1 MSMQRAITERQKQL
15 LEVIYDFCA
24 SSGYPPTFEDMR
36 QNLGV
41 SSNQSIVDLLEKLR
55 RDGYIKKDSGA
66 RSLAILQLGY
76 SAIGRPALA
85 PILGTTTTGLPAESI
100 EITGAWRPVSADV
113 SKFAE
118 EVFMLKISGDS
129 MINAGIDDGDA
140 VLVQTMKE
148 FVSGDIVFAEIGDE
162 ATVKRFMS
170 DDKPPYVYLK
180 PENPKYKN
188 ILFTDDVR
196 LKGKII
202 SVLKGKRW
210 QSVK

>member
-1 MSMQRAITERQKQL
+1 MQRAITERQKQL

-24 SSGYPPTFEDMR
+24 SSGYPPTFEEMR

-55 RDGYIKKDSGA
+55 RDGFIKKDSGA
-66 RSLAILQLGY
+66 RSLAILHLGY
-76 SAIGRPALA
+76 EVIGRPALA
-85 PILGTTTTGLPAESI
+85 PVLGTTTAGLPAESI
-100 EITGAWRPVSADV
+100 EIAGDWHPVSSDV
-113 SKFAE
+113 AKFAE
-118 EVFMLKISGDS
+118 DIFMLKISGDS

-162 ATVKRFMS
+162 GTVKRFMS

-180 PENPKYKN
+180 PENPNYKN

-202 SVLKGKRW
+202 SVLKDKSW